1 MALLFILIC
10 SLPKHG
16 IFWWT
21 PVLNNL
27 CLKPTHSFADTNKR
41 VGTANHSQM
50 GGKNCDNAKQG
61 TSEGKGTTTER
72 RT

>member
-16 IFWWT
+16 YAGGL

-50 GGKNCDNAKQG
+50 GGKNCDDAKQG
-61 TSEGKGTTTER
+61 TSEEKGTTTER